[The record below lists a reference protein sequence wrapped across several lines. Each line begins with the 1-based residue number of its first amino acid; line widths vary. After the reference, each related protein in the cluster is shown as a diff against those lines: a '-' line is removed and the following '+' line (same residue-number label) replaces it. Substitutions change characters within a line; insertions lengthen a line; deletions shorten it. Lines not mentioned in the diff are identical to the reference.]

1 MRFGIREIIFLIVL
15 LAVPVASFIYVFKP
29 RNEQITAAQS
39 EVSEKESRLTQLR
52 EMTAKLE
59 DIGRE
64 IERGRE
70 SIEVIEAK
78 LPSQQ
83 DVEVVLEQVWQL
95 AKANRLAVR
104 SVKSQNMV
112 DSATYRELPL
122 RMILEGNFDG
132 FYQFLLELENIPRI
146 TRVHELKLLRL
157 TGTETES
164 GENAAPGSMR
174 AEFTLSIY
182 FEDGSILETALRPA
196 LNGNDH
202 EEESR
207 HSVL

>member
-1 MRFGIREIIFLIVL
+1 MRFGIREIIFLLVL

-29 RNEQITAAQS
+29 RNAQISQAKL
-39 EVSEKESRLTQLR
+39 EVEDKENRLNQLR
-52 EMTAKLE
+52 EMTNKLE

-95 AKANRLAVR
+95 AKANQLAVR
-104 SVKSQNMV
+104 SVKSQKMV
-112 DSATYRELPL
+112 EAATYRELPL
-122 RMILEGNFDG
+122 KMVLEGNFDG
-132 FYQFLLELENIPRI
+132 FYQFMLELENIPRI
-146 TRVHELKLLRL
+146 TRVHEMKLLRL
-157 TGTETES
+157 TGTKATD
-164 GENAAPGSMR
+164 GEDIQPGSMR

-182 FEDGSILETALRPA
+182 FEDGTADTALGA
-196 LNGNDH
+196 IGDGLDH
-202 EEESR
+202 EEQDRNS
-207 HSVL
+207 LI

>member
-1 MRFGIREIIFLIVL
+1 MRFGIREIIFLVVL
-15 LAVPVASFIYVFKP
+15 LAVPVASFVYVFKP
-29 RNEQITAAQS
+29 RNEQITTAKT
-39 EVSEKESRLTQLR
+39 EVVDKESRLKQLQ

-70 SIEVIEAK
+70 SIDVIEAK

-95 AKANRLAVR
+95 AKANRLTVR
-104 SVKSQNMV
+104 SVKSQKMV

-122 RMILEGNFDG
+122 RMLLEGSFDG
-132 FYQFLLELENIPRI
+132 FYQFMLELENIPRI
-146 TRVHELKLLRL
+146 TRVHEMKLLRL
-157 TGTETES
+157 AGTTGP
-164 GENAAPGSMR
+164 AAEEATPGSMR

-182 FEDGSILETALRPA
+182 FEDTSTTEVALGA
-196 LNGNDH
+196 GNGI
-202 EEESR
+202 
-207 HSVL
+207 

>member
-29 RNEQITAAQS
+29 RNEQITSAQV
-39 EVSEKESRLTQLR
+39 EVEQKEMRLNQLR
-52 EMTAKLE
+52 EMTTRLE

-64 IERGRE
+64 IERGRD

-95 AKANRLAVR
+95 AKANHLAVR
-104 SVKSQNMV
+104 SVKSQKMV

-122 RMILEGNFDG
+122 KMILEGSFDG
-132 FYQFLLELENIPRI
+132 FYEFLLELENISRI
-146 TRVHELKLLRL
+146 TRVHEMKLLRL
-157 TGTETES
+157 TGTQTPTGANTS
-164 GENAAPGSMR
+164 PGTMR

-182 FEDGSILETALRPA
+182 FEDTTATETALGA
-196 LNGNDH
+196 ASNGPDH
-202 EEESR
+202 DEQIR
-207 HSVL
+207 HL

>member
-15 LAVPVASFIYVFKP
+15 LAVPVASFVYVFKP
-29 RNEQITAAQS
+29 RNEQITSAKV
-39 EVSEKESRLTQLR
+39 EVEEKESRLNQLR

-95 AKANRLAVR
+95 AKANSLAVR
-104 SVKSQNMV
+104 SVKSEKMV

-122 RMILEGNFDG
+122 RMILEGSFDG
-132 FYQFLLELENIPRI
+132 FYEFLLELENISRI
-146 TRVHELKLLRL
+146 TRVHSMKLVRL
-157 TGTETES
+157 TGTQTPT
-164 GENAAPGSMR
+164 GENASPGTMR

-182 FEDGSILETALRPA
+182 FEDSNATETAQRPA
-196 LNGNDH
+196 RNGLDH
-202 EEESR
+202 DEPKR
-207 HSVL
+207 HSLL

>member
-15 LAVPVASFIYVFKP
+15 LAVPVAAFIYVFEP
-29 RNEQITAAQS
+29 RNDQISTAQD
-39 EVSEKESRLTQLR
+39 EVKEKESRLIQLR
-52 EMTAKLE
+52 EMTDKLE

-64 IERGRE
+64 IERGRD

-95 AKANRLAVR
+95 AKANRLSVR
-104 SVKSQNMV
+104 SVKSQKMV

-122 RMILEGNFDG
+122 RMILEGSFDG

-146 TRVHELKLLRL
+146 TRVHEMKLLRL
-157 TGTETES
+157 AGTTGQAEQHNT
-164 GENAAPGSMR
+164 PGSMR

-182 FEDGSILETALRPA
+182 FEDTGAVEMAL
-196 LNGNDH
+196 GN
-202 EEESR
+202 
-207 HSVL
+207 

>member
-29 RNEQITAAQS
+29 RNEQISSAKM
-39 EVSEKESRLTQLR
+39 EVEQKEQRLNQLR
-52 EMTAKLE
+52 EMTTKLE

-95 AKANRLAVR
+95 AKANHLAVR
-104 SVKSQNMV
+104 SVKSQKIV

-122 RMILEGNFDG
+122 KMILEGSFDG
-132 FYQFLLELENIPRI
+132 YYQFLLELENIPRI
-146 TRVHELKLLRL
+146 TRVHEMKLLRL
-157 TGTETES
+157 GGTQTET
-164 GENAAPGSMR
+164 GDNATPGAMR

-182 FEDGSILETALRPA
+182 FEDSSGATVETAQKPTTD
-196 LNGNDH
+196 G
-202 EEESR
+202 R
-207 HSVL
+207 HHDEKA

>member
-15 LAVPVASFIYVFKP
+15 LAVPVASFVYVFKP
-29 RNEQITAAQS
+29 RNEQITTAKA
-39 EVSEKESRLTQLR
+39 EVQDKESRLIQLR
-52 EMTAKLE
+52 EMTSKLE

-104 SVKSQNMV
+104 SVKSQKTV

-122 RMILEGNFDG
+122 KMILEGSFDG
-132 FYQFLLELENIPRI
+132 FYQFMLELENIPRI
-146 TRVHELKLLRL
+146 TRVHEMKLLRL
-157 TGTETES
+157 AGTS
-164 GENAAPGSMR
+164 GPAPDDATPGSMR

-182 FEDGSILETALRPA
+182 FEETESTEMAMGGA
-196 LNGNDH
+196 NGRT
-202 EEESR
+202 S
-207 HSVL
+207 S